1 MLAELSLADER
12 VISGINTS
20 EDAGVF
26 VLDESRALVQTLDF
40 ITPIVDDPFI
50 FGAIAA
56 ANSLKFAYMIF
67 IGADLALG
75 RTCAIMLAC
84 SQPASFKAL
93 SAAFASLLGKA
104 KSNPPEVCAS

>member
-1 MLAELSLADER
+1 MTGNSKIPNLKFLKQILGILEFLETKTAILAKFFKIHPKNKISKLEL
-12 VISGINTS
+12 TK
-20 EDAGVF
+20 
-26 VLDESRALVQTLDF
+26 
-40 ITPIVDDPFI
+40 
-50 FGAIAA
+50 
-56 ANSLKFAYMIF
+56 NSLKFAYMIF

-93 SAAFASLLGKA
+93 RAAFASLLGKA